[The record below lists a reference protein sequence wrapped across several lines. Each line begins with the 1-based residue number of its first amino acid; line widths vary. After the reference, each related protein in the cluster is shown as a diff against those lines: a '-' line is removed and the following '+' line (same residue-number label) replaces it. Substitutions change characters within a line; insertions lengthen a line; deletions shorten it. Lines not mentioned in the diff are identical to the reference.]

1 MARPSIVLGLV
12 FYTCKIKF
20 SRAHRDSTSCPVCV
34 VKKPP
39 LEVLLGYVKLGA
51 FSCILLRLIIAE
63 LSSFIRVA
71 LFKRLLSP
79 TAMCFGSA
87 VVYKIE
93 LTIDIPIHWLLF
105 AVVGQASLRA
115 GCAPQAT
122 GNNSSDAYEAF
133 GEIS

>member
-1 MARPSIVLGLV
+1 MKGIITAHNAPFPLKHQKCFDTGLG
-12 FYTCKIKF
+12 F
-20 SRAHRDSTSCPVCV
+20 
-34 VKKPP
+34 
-39 LEVLLGYVKLGA
+39 KLGA